1 VSEKCVLKSNDQKIE
16 SISQLVNI
24 IIHEVQEGK
33 MILEIVALVK
43 EKVIIEEVKTEMEN
57 AISSLT
63 TNICNAKGVNKE
75 ELLDTLEKRNIVIQ
89 SDDAAL
95 LTLITAIEMSSI
107 QCSDVTPII
116 SSTLFDDTNEVNF
129 IKDIGKTDIQEETGV
144 NISVYP
150 HVMDH
155 AVVPKFK
162 MEPENIKPSK
172 MSLDR
177 NHTQVWC
184 KILDCFH
191 GFEDTITFLLCF
203 QFLQKILLYYFILYN
218 TLLI

>member
-1 VSEKCVLKSNDQKIE
+1 MITLMSILFEWFLQVSEKCVLTSNYQKIE

-43 EKVIIEEVKTEMEN
+43 EKVIVDEVKCEMEK

-63 TNICNAKGVNKE
+63 TNICNAQGVNKE
-75 ELLDTLEKRNIVIQ
+75 ELLDTLEKRNIILQ

-95 LTLITAIEMSSI
+95 LTLITAIEMSSV
-107 QCSDVTPII
+107 QCSDVTPFI

-129 IKDIGKTDIQEETGV
+129 IKDVGKTDIEEEKGV
-144 NISVYP
+144 NISVCP

-155 AVVPKFK
+155 DVVPKFK
-162 MEPENIKPSK
+162 IESENIKPSK

-184 KILDCFH
+184 KSLDCFH
-191 GFEDTITFLLCF
+191 NFEDTIIVLLCF
-203 QFLQKILLYYFILYN
+203 N
-218 TLLI
+218 